1 MTTYL
6 LLRDKIQ
13 SGPYSL
19 DELKLAEIRSTDKL
33 WIQGKSNYWQY
44 PDEIKE
50 IQAFVYTSSE
60 NGNSGDMSNTTLHI
74 QIKESPDAKTRT
86 DGNVSPSPYALP
98 DYKIHS
104 ADKRPA
110 STNSAEPQKLEAN
123 GEGAEVR
130 KIIRVVIADDHTL
143 FREGVGIALSQK
155 KDIQIVGEAEN
166 GLQLLHLLKHNMPDV
181 ILLDITMPVMD
192 GITALSSIRKRY
204 SDLKVIMLS
213 MHTDH
218 SMVSTLMETGANG
231 YLTKTA
237 DSESI
242 YEAIKTCY
250 SKSYFFNELTN
261 MSMLERIRSI
271 KKMPDKHVAPEPEP
285 FRQIVKLP
293 EAQIK
298 PRRRKTRRIRNRLVI
313 AAGIILLIAAGVFAG
328 AFVLRNTAPM
338 DLVLTQS
345 PKQDDIPSPPS
356 NLPSGA
362 QSADL
367 TGDTAKKKAPDSTAK
382 SAPVPALNHADSSL
396 GTKSSQKINL
406 RDSLSGK
413 IIAPEVNNSNTTS
426 VRQRPDKKL
435 QAAIVTQAINTIEK
449 TDSNHVSAIADSAS
463 IQEFKSNK
471 RKMLFRK
478 NIHHLVTAFLNDY
491 KIGVDGGLS
500 NIELVIYNQTIYKID
515 DVTIEVRYLLSDSK
529 AYKTQI
535 LSSKGIKP
543 LSSRVLKVPD
553 SPEGIKLG
561 YNIVSIRSKA
571 LGL

>member
-1 MTTYL
+1 MATYL

-50 IQAFVYTSSE
+50 IQAIVYTSSE
-60 NGNSGDMSNTTLHI
+60 NSHPGDVSNTTLQIH
-74 QIKESPDAKTRT
+74 IKESPEAKTKK
-86 DGNVSPSPYALP
+86 DGNVSPSSYALP

-104 ADKRPA
+104 TDKRSA
-110 STNSAEPQKLEAN
+110 STSSAEPQKLEAN
-123 GEGAEVR
+123 AERAEVR

-204 SDLKVIMLS
+204 ADLKVIMLS
-213 MHTDH
+213 MHNDH

-271 KKMPDKHVAPEPEP
+271 KKMPEKHAAQEPEP
-285 FRQIVKLP
+285 LKQIARLP

-298 PRRRKTRRIRNRLVI
+298 SRKRKTGNIRKRLVI
-313 AAGIILLIAAGVFAG
+313 AGGIILLIAAGAFAG
-328 AFVLRNTAPM
+328 AYMLRNTAPM

-345 PKQDDIPSPPS
+345 AKQDDILPPAS
-356 NLPSGA
+356 NLPAGA
-362 QSADL
+362 QSANLPADN
-367 TGDTAKKKAPDSTAK
+367 AVKQKAPDSISK
-382 SAPVPALNHADSSL
+382 SMPELTTNLIDSSL
-396 GTKSSQKINL
+396 SKKSSQAITL
-406 RDSLSGK
+406 TDSLSKK
-413 IIAPEVNNSNTTS
+413 ITVQGVRNSKISFKPGSDRKPQTA
-426 VRQRPDKKL
+426 R
-435 QAAIVTQAINTIEK
+435 VTQVINTIANA
-449 TDSNHVSAIADSAS
+449 DSNYVSAIADSANMEAS
-463 IQEFKSNK
+463 KSNK
-471 RKMLFRK
+471 RKMLVRK
-478 NIHHLVTAFLNDY
+478 NIHHLVTAFLNNY
-491 KIGVDGGLS
+491 KIGPDGGLS

-529 AYKTQI
+529 AYKTEI
-535 LSSKGIKP
+535 VSSQGIKP
-543 LSSRVLKVPD
+543 LSSLGLKVPE
-553 SPEGIKLG
+553 SPKGIKIG